1 MYGWRGCWAGED
13 IGLVYLLGLVGCQ
26 DGEDVRLER
35 MAGCGRY
42 LVGIQLYLLKIE
54 DDLNF

>member
-42 LVGIQLYLLKIE
+42 LVGIQLYLWKTT
-54 DDLNF
+54 